1 MSFQGV
7 FLSAIVI
14 SAVLIIR
21 DLDVYIHFY
30 EAAFGQSLLL
40 KALYKYNRTKLR
52 YLLWKI
58 LYLWESHTEIYLT

>member
-21 DLDVYIHFY
+21 DLDVYINFY